1 MVWQHTHSYKPSMC
15 LPARCVPLTRS
26 SHTASLLKN
35 GCLVPIVPI
44 LKPEELPACL
54 ADWRRQLSDP
64 APRPKPSEMPRT
76 LVSHCVHGPRLDE
89 RQTNILMD
97 VCSGFR
103 ELARNVHDPEKLHQ
117 MADYLGQRDAERV
130 ADFMRGGPRAVDM

>member
-1 MVWQHTHSYKPSMC
+1 
-15 LPARCVPLTRS
+15 
-26 SHTASLLKN
+26 
-35 GCLVPIVPI
+35 
-44 LKPEELPACL
+44 
-54 ADWRRQLSDP
+54 
-64 APRPKPSEMPRT
+64 
-76 LVSHCVHGPRLDE
+76 
-89 RQTNILMD
+89 MD